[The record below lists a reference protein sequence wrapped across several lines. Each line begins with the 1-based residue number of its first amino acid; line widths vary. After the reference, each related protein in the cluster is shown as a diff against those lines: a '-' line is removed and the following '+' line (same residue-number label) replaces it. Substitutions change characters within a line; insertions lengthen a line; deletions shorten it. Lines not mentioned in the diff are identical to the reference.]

1 MTKTGK
7 KARIASKTA
16 RKFGQRKKRPKT
28 AAQSSKKLQ
37 QATVSP
43 SSSSTDESQTQPS
56 TSTRDIPST
65 SSGVTHVASKRKI
78 SFFQKEDTSS
88 GTDTGDSE
96 GEGADSEGEG
106 TEVNTPTSEEL
117 NLIVNVGCLQ
127 TIIGRLAC
135 PECHKTL
142 LMVRE
147 GGKDFRHGSAC
158 YLEVCCRDCGKV
170 SWDFTSKK
178 SGSTHTGFD
187 VNRRIVTT
195 ASSCG
200 FSFSQ
205 IKRQFALMGMP
216 QPMTLMTI
224 TTTPCVLR
232 AHRLGVPSTGHKQA
246 ECNHP
251 PHDHPL
257 PADIGEAIKP
267 IYQRLGDPQ
276 LLHRCLAGKTQNSNE
291 SLHSLLW
298 SICPKERWASLRTV
312 DTALGIAVQKF
323 IQGST
328 ALLNILLEL
337 ELMQNTRAAEY
348 GEQEDVKRVNKATRR
363 SSQQAQEK
371 RKKIDDI
378 RRRERQAFLA
388 CEGPAYGAG
397 EY

>member
-7 KARIASKTA
+7 KARTASKTA

-28 AAQSSKKLQ
+28 AAQSN
-37 QATVSP
+37 
-43 SSSSTDESQTQPS
+43 
-56 TSTRDIPST
+56 
-65 SSGVTHVASKRKI
+65 
-78 SFFQKEDTSS
+78 
-88 GTDTGDSE
+88 TGDSE

-127 TIIGRLAC
+127 TIISRLAC

-147 GGKDFRHGSAC
+147 GGKDFR
-158 YLEVCCRDCGKV
+158 
-170 SWDFTSKK
+170 
-178 SGSTHTGFD
+178 
-187 VNRRIVTT
+187 
-195 ASSCG
+195 
-200 FSFSQ
+200 
-205 IKRQFALMGMP
+205 
-216 QPMTLMTI
+216 
-224 TTTPCVLR
+224 
-232 AHRLGVPSTGHKQA
+232 
-246 ECNHP
+246 
-251 PHDHPL
+251 
-257 PADIGEAIKP
+257 
-267 IYQRLGDPQ
+267 
-276 LLHRCLAGKTQNSNE
+276 
-291 SLHSLLW
+291 
-298 SICPKERWASLRTV
+298 PKERWASLRTV
-312 DTALGIAVQKF
+312 DTVLGIAVQKF
-323 IQGST
+323 NQGST

-388 CEGPAYGAG
+388 REGPAYGAG